1 MTYCW
6 LIDGTDTINNYLIK
20 NGCFPGGTMMIPE
33 PLEDQ
38 SSSMTVHI
46 EEPVYHNFIEQIK
59 AAEIFAEKNQLG
71 IWKKK
76 IEE

>member
-6 LIDGTDTINNYLIK
+6 LIDGTDTINNYLVK
-20 NGCFPGGTMMIPE
+20 NGCFPGGTMMKPE
-33 PLEDQ
+33 PLEDK
-38 SSSMTVHI
+38 SSNMMVHI
-46 EEPVYHNFIEQIK
+46 DTRIYNNFIEQIK

-76 IEE
+76 MEK